1 MSRRASDVAPAP
13 WARWSILGIVGALF
27 AIPIVAMVEF
37 TLRTRDGI
45 TFDRWTALAEGLA
58 SGSRTYRM
66 LGEGIAVSLGLS
78 VVTGVLI
85 VAILVPTMVLV
96 RLRVPRL
103 QRVLEMISILPISIP
118 AIVLVVGLAPVYAS
132 IARVVGSSAWPLALA
147 YAVVALP
154 FAYRAIQAE
163 LRLVDV
169 GTLTEA
175 GRSLGAGFTR
185 TLVEIVV
192 PNIRRG
198 ILTACILTV
207 AIVLGEYTIAALL
220 NRIVLQTALVQ
231 IQQAD
236 AYASVIVSLVAL
248 AFAFVLL
255 LVIAIAG
262 GGQPRSTQPKAPKT
276 KKDPR
281 A

>member
-1 MSRRASDVAPAP
+1 MNRLAPSLTT
-13 WARWSILGIVGALF
+13 RWIIGVLVGAFF
-27 AIPIVAMVEF
+27 AIPLVSTFLF
-37 TLRTRDGI
+37 TLRGKEGVSFEHWI
-45 TFDRWTALAEGLA
+45 ALFDPAASAAIKPIWTGLGNSLILA
-58 SGSRTYRM
+58 
-66 LGEGIAVSLGLS
+66 
-78 VVTGVLI
+78 VVT
-85 VAILVPTMVLV
+85 VAIVLLLLAPTMILVNLRFGRLKPMFEFAVL
-96 RLRVPRL
+96 
-103 QRVLEMISILPISIP
+103 LPISIP

>member
-1 MSRRASDVAPAP
+1 MNRLAP
-13 WARWSILGIVGALF
+13 
-27 AIPIVAMVEF
+27 
-37 TLRTRDGI
+37 
-45 TFDRWTALAEGLA
+45 
-58 SGSRTYRM
+58 SRTTRWIIGILVAAFFIIP
-66 LGEGIAVSLGLS
+66 LGSTLLYTFQMPDGSTTLAHWTSLADPASAAKLRPVWTGLTNS
-78 VVTGVLI
+78 IVLAVVT
-85 VAILVPTMVLV
+85 VAIVLFLLAPTMILV
-96 RLRVPRL
+96 NLRFPRL
-103 QRVLEMISILPISIP
+103 KPFFEFVALLPISIP

-132 IARVVGSSAWPLALA
+132 IAGVVGSSAWPLALA

-175 GRSLGAGFTR
+175 GRSLGAGFAR

-262 GGQPRSTQPKAPKT
+262 GGQPRSKQPKTAKT
-276 KKDPR
+276 RKGAR

>member
-13 WARWSILGIVGALF
+13 WARTTILAVVGLLF
-27 AIPIVAMVEF
+27 AIPLVAMVEF
-37 TLRTRDGI
+37 TVRTREGV
-45 TFDRWTALAEGLA
+45 TLDRWVALGEGLA

-66 LGEGIAVSLGLS
+66 LGEGIAASLGLS
-78 VVTGVLI
+78 VATAVLV

-96 RLRVPRL
+96 RLRAPRL
-103 QRVLEMISILPISIP
+103 QRWLELVSILPISIP
-118 AIVLVVGLAPVYAS
+118 AIVLVVGLAPVYSS
-132 IARVVGSSAWPLALA
+132 IARVVGSSTWPLAFA

-175 GRSLGAGFTR
+175 GRSLGAGFAR

-255 LVIAIAG
+255 LAIAIAG
-262 GGQPRSTQPKAPKT
+262 GGQPRSRTPKT
-276 KKDPR
+276 TKGAR